1 MANNE
6 QISSKMK
13 VCIFNSVYRCI
24 LSVYFPW
31 IFFIISVCT
40 APGFSIIHCQKSHV
54 TGQNGGRTVVVCCM
68 ILVITPTIRTSWWKF
83 WNALIF
89 VHHIFWRMYPVSQC
103 VWRLVEI
110 TCFLPPVTA
119 LSTFT
124 AEGVMA
130 VDRRPGV
137 NIVTLN
143 QEQI

>member
-1 MANNE
+1 M
-6 QISSKMK
+6 
-13 VCIFNSVYRCI
+13 
-24 LSVYFPW
+24 
-31 IFFIISVCT
+31 
-40 APGFSIIHCQKSHV
+40 
-54 TGQNGGRTVVVCCM
+54 
-68 ILVITPTIRTSWWKF
+68 
-83 WNALIF
+83 
-89 VHHIFWRMYPVSQC
+89 SQC

-119 LSTFT
+119 LSTFI